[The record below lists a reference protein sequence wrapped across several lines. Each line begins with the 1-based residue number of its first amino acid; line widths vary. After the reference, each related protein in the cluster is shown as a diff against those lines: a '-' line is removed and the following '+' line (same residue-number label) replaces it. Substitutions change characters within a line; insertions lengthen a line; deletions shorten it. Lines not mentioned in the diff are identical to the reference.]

1 MNANPEKGRK
11 RWVGE
16 VMAVMIALGVLVLF
30 VLCWVAAV
38 ALCAG
43 CAGKPASVTGRPHP
57 NQKEESISPRVP
69 PQPQE
74 RETEKLQ
81 EARAQ
86 VMEMPVLGTDRL
98 LTSAA
103 TKPSFPKIR
112 IVPLIFPPGTGSNLN
127 WDVWESHDSKTW
139 TVIERN
145 IYPLNHCV
153 WPTSSPSFYRIVG
166 RQN

>member
-11 RWVGE
+11 RWLGE

-38 ALCAG
+38 ALCGAG
-43 CAGKPASVTGRPHP
+43 CAARTGSQPRENDPSTVV
-57 NQKEESISPRVP
+57 KSPIA
-69 PQPQE
+69 
-74 RETEKLQ
+74 EKLR

-86 VMEMPVLGTDRL
+86 VMEMPILGTDRL
-98 LTSAA
+98 LTSPA

>member
-1 MNANPEKGRK
+1 MNANHFNQGKSKE
-11 RWVGE
+11 RWIG
-16 VMAVMIALGVLVLF
+16 AVLVSLVVLALF
-30 VLCWVAAV
+30 VVCWAAAV
-38 ALCAG
+38 VLCGAG
-43 CAGKPASVTGRPHP
+43 CAVRKQPAGPTGSR
-57 NQKEESISPRVP
+57 
-69 PQPQE
+69 PQE
-74 RETEKLQ
+74 RENDPSTVVKSPIAEKLR

-86 VMEMPVLGTDRL
+86 VMEMPVLT
-98 LTSAA
+98 AA
-103 TKPSFPKIR
+103 PAKPSFPKIR

-153 WPTSSPSFYRIVG
+153 WPTSNPSFYRIVG

>member
-11 RWVGE
+11 RWLGE

-38 ALCAG
+38 ALCGAG
-43 CAGKPASVTGRPHP
+43 CAARTGSQRR
-57 NQKEESISPRVP
+57 ESDPSTVVKSPIG
-69 PQPQE
+69 
-74 RETEKLQ
+74 EKLQ

-86 VMEMPVLGTDRL
+86 VMEMPILGTDRL
-98 LTSAA
+98 LKSAA